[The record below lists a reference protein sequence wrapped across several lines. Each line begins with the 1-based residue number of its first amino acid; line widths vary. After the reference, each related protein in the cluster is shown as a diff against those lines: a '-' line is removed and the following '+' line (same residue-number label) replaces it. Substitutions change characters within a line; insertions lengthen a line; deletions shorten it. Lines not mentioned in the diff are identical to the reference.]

1 MSDGAQ
7 RKALVVGAG
16 IGGLA
21 AALALHRAGW
31 QVQVLERATAL
42 GEVGAG
48 LTLSPNAMLAIDWL
62 GLGEPMSSRL
72 SLPPWQVAEDPH
84 TGAEIGRLLR
94 GENAI
99 DEYGAPYAFTHR
111 ADLHEVLVAAVSALG
126 DNVILTGKGCCAAG
140 SEADHAWVRTV
151 DGEVFTADIV
161 IGADGLRSAVR
172 TSVAGEE
179 TPRFTGFIAWRG
191 LLPYDQVPEGALP
204 AGSAITFGPGR
215 CMVRYRL
222 EHRGL
227 MNFVAFA
234 PQEAWA
240 EESWS
245 VEADPEV
252 PARLFDEWHPA
263 LAAILRASRAG
274 SCHCWALFDRDP
286 LPTYTFGRIAL
297 LGDAAHPMLP
307 FLGLGAALALEDAVV
322 LGRLLTDGGDPLEAL
337 QRYSTARQP
346 RGSAAQ
352 LEARRAALRL
362 HGQVEEDPREVNE
375 ETLNYFRYDAAS
387 VPLPA
392 ADHSPEIQT

>member
-1 MSDGAQ
+1 MNSGPQ
-7 RKALVVGAG
+7 RKALIVGAG

-21 AALALHRAGW
+21 CALALHRAGW
-31 QVQVLERATAL
+31 QVQVLERAAEL

-48 LTLSPNAMLAIDWL
+48 LTLSPNAMQAIRWL
-62 GLGEPMSSRL
+62 GVEQAMQTRL
-72 SLPPWQVAEDPH
+72 SLPPWQVAEDPK
-84 TGAEIGRLLR
+84 TGAEIGRLVR
-94 GENAI
+94 GDAAI
-99 DEYGAPYAFTHR
+99 REYGAPYAFTHR
-111 ADLHEVLVAAVSALG
+111 ADLHEVLVAAVKALG
-126 DNVILTGKGCCAAG
+126 EDVILTGRGVCAAG
-140 SEADHAWVRTV
+140 SEDDHAWVRSD
-151 DGEVFTADIV
+151 DGETFTADIV

-172 TSVAGEE
+172 TAVAGEE
-179 TPRFTGFIAWRG
+179 TPRYTGFIAWRG
-191 LLPYDQVPEGALP
+191 LLPYDQVPDGALP
-204 AGSAITFGPGR
+204 VGSAITFGPGR

-222 EHRGL
+222 EHRQL

-245 VEADPEV
+245 VEADPEI

-263 LAAILRASRAG
+263 LAAVLRASRPG

-286 LPTYTFGRIAL
+286 LPSYSYGRIGL

-322 LGRLLTDGGDPLEAL
+322 LGRIMAETADPRAALE
-337 QRYSTARQP
+337 RYSRARQP

-362 HGQVEEDPREVNE
+362 HGQGEDPREVNE
-375 ETLNYFRYDAAS
+375 ETLDYFRHDPATVTLPPAS
-387 VPLPA
+387 GATERP
-392 ADHSPEIQT
+392 T